1 MVSASHSPMSSINL
15 FRFLRFPAHSTTNYI
30 CYMYALC
37 GMRYRQI
44 LLAKDI
50 KWHLLLHSPLVTT
63 HKLMINALWDA
74 RHLLCDYMSSLRR
87 HISFDDQVLSDE
99 DIYSDEDN
107 HFDDDNHSDDTHS
120 VDTHS
125 NDNNPP
131 PTPISNPLPSES
143 DVPGFNIIR
152 RNGCKIY
159 PTGVKPFK
167 NGLAIHIRSKWP
179 SCVKKWFQGFLGA

>member
-1 MVSASHSPMSSINL
+1 
-15 FRFLRFPAHSTTNYI
+15 
-30 CYMYALC
+30 
-37 GMRYRQI
+37 
-44 LLAKDI
+44 
-50 KWHLLLHSPLVTT
+50 
-63 HKLMINALWDA
+63 
-74 RHLLCDYMSSLRR
+74 MSSLRR
-87 HISFDDQVLSDE
+87 HISFDDQLLSDE
-99 DIYSDEDN
+99 DIYSNEDN
-107 HFDDDNHSDDTHS
+107 HFDDDNHSDGTHS

-167 NGLAIHIRSKWP
+167 NGLAITNEPDHITDVSDIQSESDHISADEDYEPP
-179 SCVKKWFQGFLGA
+179 SSINPHLFGNNHHNTRTNHPKKIAKIKGNQAE